1 MGGAKRG
8 GVDCK
13 AASPFTCVEVCANPN
28 QHNLPSMSSTTGV
41 NGTMCVS
48 FSLKN
53 TGSIAGTE
61 VAQVYISDDIASV
74 VVPNKLLQ
82 GYERVP
88 LAPGE
93 AKTVTIAIDVATQL
107 RLLNREFNWVVEPGS
122 FTVQVG
128 GASNSLKLSA
138 KFRVVTE

>member
-1 MGGAKRG
+1 
-8 GVDCK
+8 
-13 AASPFTCVEVCANPN
+13 
-28 QHNLPSMSSTTGV
+28 MSSTTGV